1 MNASRPDP
9 TPTPAAPSPGAGRT
23 PQLADPAL
31 HPSDP
36 NLPHRWW
43 AMAAIALGTSLVIMD
58 ATIANVALPVVIRD
72 VGLSATEAQWMNA
85 VYALVFASLMLTSG
99 RLGDLYGRKRMFL
112 AGLALFGASSL
123 LVGSAGSA
131 GMLVGARLI
140 QGIGAAMIFPATL
153 STLNAMFHGR
163 DRSIAFAIYGSTI
176 GGMAAVGPLVG
187 GWLATDVSWRWAFWL
202 NLPFVAIAAVI
213 ALRYVPETRDLQL
226 RRGIDAGGTA
236 LASLGMAFIVFGLIE
251 SSTFGWLTQD
261 NGALSPVP
269 LAIIGGIGLL
279 AGFAALEL
287 RRDARGK
294 VVLAHLNLF
303 EVSTFRYGVIAALIV
318 SLGEF
323 GMLFTLPLVLQG
335 AMGYNA
341 LSTGWLM
348 MALAV
353 GTFLVSGATPQLTR
367 RLGQR
372 SVVRIGLGLEAVAIA
387 GLAIALPGATWML
400 AVMLFVYGLGVGM
413 ATAQL
418 TSVILSQVP
427 LKWSGEASGMQ
438 TTFRQL
444 GSALGVA
451 LLGGLLISS
460 LSGTTDDHLSAAGVP
475 AAQREIVVT
484 AVHESVGAAIPAL
497 AANPQTAPAAHVAAD
512 AMVHAA
518 KVTTGIAAGIL
529 GLGLLATMA
538 LPAEVPLEPE
548 PAPEREANQL
558 SA

>member
-1 MNASRPDP
+1 M
-9 TPTPAAPSPGAGRT
+9 
-23 PQLADPAL
+23 
-31 HPSDP
+31 
-36 NLPHRWW
+36 
-43 AMAAIALGTSLVIMD
+43 
-58 ATIANVALPVVIRD
+58 
-72 VGLSATEAQWMNA
+72 
-85 VYALVFASLMLTSG
+85 
-99 RLGDLYGRKRMFL
+99 GDLYGRKRMFL

-475 AAQREIVVT
+475 SAQREIVVT